1 MEMGPCFVCFLL
13 KKMAKQA
20 YFHSIYILWKQ
31 ARLGYK
37 ILRSHSP
44 KEFCKALAIGTCL
57 YQKSDSHQLNQC
69 EYESENANYDV
80 GHTYGMI

>member
-1 MEMGPCFVCFLL
+1 MEHTTGQFVEI
-13 KKMAKQA
+13 KKPVVGLFAENA
-20 YFHSIYILWKQ
+20 RSLNS
-31 ARLGYK
+31 RLGYK

-69 EYESENANYDV
+69 EYEYENANYDV